1 MSDAINSSTRRL
13 KLVTYIQSRRYATVD
28 DIAQEF
34 GISRRTV
41 FRDMVALSE
50 MGIPISSDRDRGYS
64 LDSSYSMP
72 PMVFDHKQLS
82 TLMVG
87 LGYLKGQVDK
97 GLSQSARDVELRI
110 LSRLNDDQKNYIR
123 AIDQN
128 IILYPYNQNQNV
140 DVSIENWYEILT
152 AIHKRHTIS
161 CTYQSLREDKVS
173 KRKIDP
179 YLLVYYTD
187 HWDLIGKCHSSN
199 TLRTFV
205 LSRISELSIDNNSYF
220 TRDGLGTMEILHR
233 DDPDNRL
240 IRLQV
245 TNSAFDNLFSGLPAL
260 ILSVDKNDQ
269 QVEITFKFNNL
280 RWMNQW
286 LLQFGTAVTLL
297 EPAEMVDDRRAL
309 LNELIT
315 K

>member
-13 KLVTYIQSRRYATVD
+13 KLVTYIQSRRYATVN
-28 DIAQEF
+28 DIAEEF

-41 FRDMVALSE
+41 FRDMIALSE

-72 PMVFDHKQLS
+72 AMVFDHKQLS

-110 LSRLNDDQKNYIR
+110 LSRLNDDQKSYIR

-128 IILYPYNQNQNV
+128 IILYPYSHEHAPE
-140 DVSIENWYEILT
+140 VSIENWYDILN

-161 CTYQSLREDKVS
+161 CKYHSLRENKIS
-173 KRKIDP
+173 KREIDP

-187 HWDLIGKCHSSN
+187 HWDLIGMCHQSN
-199 TLRTFV
+199 SLRTFV
-205 LSRISELSIDNNSYF
+205 LSRISELSVDSKSYF
-220 TRDGLGTMEILHR
+220 TRNGLSTKEILHR
-233 DDPDNRL
+233 DSPGNRV
-240 IRLQV
+240 IRIRVAPSEL
-245 TNSAFDNLFSGLPAL
+245 DRLMLGLPAL
-260 ILSVDKNDQ
+260 VQTRTDSDAHTDLVFEFDNI
-269 QVEITFKFNNL
+269 

-286 LLQFGTAVTLL
+286 LLQFGSAVKILD
-297 EPAEMVDDRRAL
+297 PPEMISDRQAL
-309 LNELIT
+309 LKELL

>member
-13 KLVTYIQSRRYATVD
+13 KLVTYIQSRRYATVN
-28 DIAQEF
+28 DIAEEF

-41 FRDMVALSE
+41 FRDMIVLSE

-72 PMVFDHKQLS
+72 AMVFDHKQLS

-110 LSRLNDDQKNYIR
+110 LSRLNEDQKSYVR

-128 IILYPYNQNQNV
+128 IILYPYSHEHTPE
-140 DVSIENWYEILT
+140 VSIENWYDILN
-152 AIHKRHTIS
+152 AIHKRHTIT
-161 CTYQSLREDKVS
+161 CRYHSLREDRISQRV
-173 KRKIDP
+173 IDP

-187 HWDLIGKCHSSN
+187 HWDLIGKCHQSN
-199 TLRTFV
+199 SLRTFV
-205 LSRISELSIDNNSYF
+205 LSRISELSVDTKSYF
-220 TRDGLGTMEILHR
+220 TRDSLSTKQILHR
-233 DDPDNRL
+233 DSPDNRM
-240 IRLQV
+240 IRIRVAHSELDRLV
-245 TNSAFDNLFSGLPAL
+245 LGLPAL
-260 ILSVDKNDQ
+260 IQTRTDSVDYSDLVFEFDN
-269 QVEITFKFNNL
+269 I

-286 LLQFGTAVTLL
+286 LLQFGSAVTILD
-297 EPAEMVDDRRAL
+297 PPEMKSDREAL
-309 LNELIT
+309 LKELL